1 MIVLLSL
8 FFAAITPGAE
18 PTMPARFGI
27 GDWQFC
33 TVHERIETLYMF
45 QIIGVVGDPKG
56 LFGTRSITEYDIHKR
71 WLHTL
76 DRDQHS

>member
-1 MIVLLSL
+1 
-8 FFAAITPGAE
+8 
-18 PTMPARFGI
+18 MPAWFGI
-27 GDWQFC
+27 GEWRFG
-33 TVHERIETLYMF
+33 TVHEHIETLQHML
-45 QIIGVVGDPKG
+45 QIIGVGGDPKG